1 MPDTLSPQAFHI
13 LLALAD
19 RKPVHGYAIIQE
31 VRRRTDGEISLTA
44 STLYAAI
51 KRMLDAGLIA
61 ETPATGETGGAPRR
75 CYRITNAG
83 LRLARADAERLARL
97 VAFARDKRLLARRA

>member
-13 LLALAD
+13 LLSLAD
-19 RKPVHGYAIIQE
+19 GKHLHGYAIIQE
-31 VRRRTDGEISLTA
+31 VRSRTEGEISLTA

-61 ETPATGETGGAPRR
+61 ETASGESGGAPRR
-75 CYRITNAG
+75 SYRITNAG
-83 LRLARADAERLARL
+83 LRVAREDAERLARL
-97 VAFARDKRLLARRA
+97 VAFARDKRLLPRRA

>member
-1 MPDTLSPQAFHI
+1 MPETLSPQTFHI
-13 LLALAD
+13 LLSLAD
-19 RKPVHGYAIIQE
+19 RKPLHGYAIIEE
-31 VRRRTDGEISLTA
+31 VRSRTGGEISLTA
-44 STLYAAI
+44 STLYSAL

-61 ETPATGETGGAPRR
+61 ETPPTGETAGAPRR

-83 LRLARADAERLARL
+83 LRLAKADAERLARL